1 MQCYV
6 NYGHFWTACH
16 LYTNIKFYTLFAV
29 KYGHFC
35 TACNLYLYRYKIL
48 WILYTGCVVNY
59 MGIFALLAICTYT
72 DIKFYEFYTQAV
84 LLTMG
89 IFALLAK
96 SCFVA
101 MAAPADGKLCLWA
114 QQAQLFYVRREQTQ
128 LLWAQQAQERSSR
141 ILYCWN

>member
-1 MQCYV
+1 MNCLPFVHKYKILYTGFAV
-6 NYGHFWTACH
+6 NYGHFCNACH
-16 LYTNIKFYTLFAV
+16 LYTNIKFYTL
-29 KYGHFC
+29 G
-35 TACNLYLYRYKIL
+35 LLL
-48 WILYTGCVVNY
+48 S

-101 MAAPADGKLCLWA
+101 MAAPADGKLCL
-114 QQAQLFYVRREQTQ
+114 
-128 LLWAQQAQERSSR
+128 
-141 ILYCWN
+141 